1 MIKKEYAIYIR
12 NLKKALNNGLVSKK
26 IDRVNNLSPKDWLK
40 TYVDMNTQLSTK
52 QKQKMFQ
59 KKVLSS

>member
-12 NLKKALNNGLVSKK
+12 NFKKALNIGLVSKK
-26 IDRVNNLSPKDWLK
+26 IDNLSQKEWLK
-40 TYVDMNTQLSTK
+40 TYADMNTQLTTK

-59 KKVLSS
+59 KNFLSS

>member
-40 TYVDMNTQLSTK
+40 TYVDMNTWLSTK
-52 QKQKMFQ
+52 QKQKMF
-59 KKVLSS
+59 